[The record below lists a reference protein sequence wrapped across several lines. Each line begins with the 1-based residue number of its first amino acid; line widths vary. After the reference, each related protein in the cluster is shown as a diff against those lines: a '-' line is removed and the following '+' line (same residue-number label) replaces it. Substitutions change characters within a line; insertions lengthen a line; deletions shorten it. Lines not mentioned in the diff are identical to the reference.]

1 VGTCLEVKGAPDVAE
16 IRSFRDCRPAKQ
28 VEVSLQAG
36 AVRVQQGG
44 TRQRCRPYQS
54 EQQRGVQHVY
64 RDDFFS
70 PAMQID
76 LIRPR
81 RPEPALRSPPP
92 PPYLVSFSSVYPNT
106 ED

>member
-1 VGTCLEVKGAPDVAE
+1 MLFVGTCLKVKGAPDVAE

-36 AVRVQQGG
+36 AVRVQQGR

-54 EQQRGVQHVY
+54 EQQRGVQHAY
-64 RDDFFS
+64 RGEFFS
-70 PAMQID
+70 LAMQMY
-76 LIRPR
+76 LLFNLRPR

-92 PPYLVSFSSVYPNT
+92 SI
-106 ED
+106 